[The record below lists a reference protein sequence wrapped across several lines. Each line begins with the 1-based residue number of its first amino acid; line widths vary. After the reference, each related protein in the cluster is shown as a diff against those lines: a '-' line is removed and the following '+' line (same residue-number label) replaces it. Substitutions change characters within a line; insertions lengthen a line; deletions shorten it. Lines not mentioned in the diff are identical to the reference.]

1 MGAARDRI
9 GSLLAFDFTGFDW
22 RDALRGALVT
32 ALITS
37 VAVVQGDLRTVI
49 PLSIG
54 AVFAAV
60 AEAGQPFGKQWRTM
74 LGATAAL
81 KLAGSS

>member
-1 MGAARDRI
+1 
-9 GSLLAFDFTGFDW
+9 
-22 RDALRGALVT
+22 
-32 ALITS
+32 
-37 VAVVQGDLRTVI
+37 VI

-81 KLAGSS
+81 KLASSS